1 MEIVKQVRI
10 VTSQKKCIFSDRSQ
24 FHFNLTGF
32 SLPMNDGK
40 QLYLKVDNFSMP
52 KKRKV
57 IKFMMYFGHD
67 VNFLKGDQVKE
78 FTLKYYSMEDL
89 CDQLNCLTWN
99 NFVANTIS
107 CNIGIAT
114 NKDSEGITTIG
125 ITTIADSNNAAAD
138 VDANAATT
146 NPVDSAITTPPD
158 DSALVISDDAML
170 DIRSQISGKPSSAV
184 ACEKR
189 FLLKYENSRFV
200 LNVYKDYV
208 LVITSNIAEVLGF
221 ELEKISNSD
230 LIKICSRY
238 VIGDPCYFLADKERI
253 CHLLIKNLVDPA
265 FCLGGRNY
273 GIICSFDV
281 EKMNMTSVLKRLACK
296 YFHDLQFSLL
306 NDDME
311 SYFEND
317 ELTYHA
323 LRFTLN
329 FLKSV

>member
-10 VTSQKKCIFSDRSQ
+10 VTSQHKCIFKDRSQ
-24 FHFNLTGF
+24 FHFNLAGF
-32 SLPMNDGK
+32 SLPMNADGK
-40 QLYLKVDNFSMP
+40 ELYLKVDNFSMP

-57 IKFMMYFGHD
+57 IEFMMYFGHD
-67 VNFLKGDQVKE
+67 VNFLKGDQVKK
-78 FTLKYYSMEDL
+78 FMLKYYSLEDL

-114 NKDSEGITTIG
+114 NKDSEGVTTIG
-125 ITTIADSNNAAAD
+125 ITTIADGNSAD
-138 VDANAATT
+138 VDSTTAANTNPIDSATT
-146 NPVDSAITTPPD
+146 TTP
-158 DSALVISDDAML
+158 ALVISDDAML
-170 DIRSQISGKPSSAV
+170 DIRSKISGKPSSVV

-208 LVITSNIAEVLGF
+208 LVISSNIAEVLGF
-221 ELEKISNSD
+221 ELEKISNSN

-238 VIGDPCYFLADKERI
+238 IVGDPRYFLADKERV
-253 CHLLIKNLVDPA
+253 CHLLIKNLVDPV

-281 EKMNMTSVLKRLACK
+281 EKMKMTSVLKRLVCK
-296 YFHDLQFSLL
+296 HFHDLQFSLL

-311 SYFEND
+311 SYFESD
-317 ELTYHA
+317 ELKYHA